1 MENDPI
7 IIVGYEILCSVCV
20 CWILRNDF
28 MSQIRQPAVAGL
40 FYPGDKQSLKED
52 VDQYLEQANYGRD
65 IVPKAIVVPHAGYVY
80 SGPIAASAYKQ
91 IIPFK
96 EKIKRVV
103 LLGPSH
109 RVAFTGLAVPE
120 SDVFNTPLGNI
131 PIDQE
136 GIQLLANLPQV
147 IVSDQAHREEHS
159 LEVQLP
165 FLQEILGKFSLIP
178 IVVGDAERHEV
189 AEVIKRLWG
198 DEHTLIVISTD
209 LSHYHEYN
217 EAKQLDRATSD
228 AIENLKPDLIGY
240 DDACGRNGL
249 IGMITVAEEKN
260 LSVDILDLR
269 NSGDTAGDK
278 NRVVGYGAYVFH

>member
-1 MENDPI
+1 MN
-7 IIVGYEILCSVCV
+7 
-20 CWILRNDF
+20 
-28 MSQIRQPAVAGL
+28 QIRQPAVAGM
-40 FYPGDKQSLKED
+40 FYPADKQSLKND
-52 VDQYLEQANYGRD
+52 IHQYLNNVSVEQKEN
-65 IVPKAIVVPHAGYVY
+65 PKAIVVPHAGYIY

-91 IIPFK
+91 IIPLK
-96 EKIKRVV
+96 DKINRVV

-131 PIDQE
+131 RIDQKS
-136 GIQLLANLPQV
+136 IQQLSDLPQV
-147 IVSDQAHREEHS
+147 IASDQAHRDEHS

-165 FLQEILGKFSLIP
+165 FLQEILGEFSLIP
-178 IVVGDAERHEV
+178 LVVGDAERHQV
-189 AEVIKRLWG
+189 AEVINRLWG

-217 EAKQLDRATSD
+217 EAQQLDRATSD
-228 AIENLKPDLIGY
+228 AIKNLKPDLIGY
-240 DDACGRNGL
+240 EDACGRNGL
-249 IGMITVAEEKN
+249 KGMMTVAEEKN

-278 NRVVGYGAYVFH
+278 NRVVGYGAYAFH

>member
-1 MENDPI
+1 ME
-7 IIVGYEILCSVCV
+7 
-20 CWILRNDF
+20 
-28 MSQIRQPAVAGL
+28 QIRQPAVAGM
-40 FYPGDKQSLKED
+40 FYPADKQSLKDD
-52 VDQYLEQANYGRD
+52 VHQYLQQAHYAHDIDSEQKR
-65 IVPKAIVVPHAGYVY
+65 VPKGIIVPHAGFIY

-96 EKIKRVV
+96 DKINRVV

-109 RVAFTGLAVPE
+109 RVAFSGLAVPE
-120 SDVFNTPLGNI
+120 SEVFNTPLGNI

-136 GIQLLANLPQV
+136 AIQLLSGLPQV
-147 IVSDQAHREEHS
+147 IISDQAHRDEHS

-165 FLQEILGKFSLIP
+165 FLQEILGEFSLIP
-178 IVVGDAERHEV
+178 LVVGEANSHDV
-189 AEVIKRLWG
+189 AEVINRLWG

-209 LSHYHEYN
+209 LSHFHKYN

-228 AIENLKPDLIGY
+228 AIVNLKPDLIGY
-240 DDACGRNGL
+240 EDACGRNGL
-249 IGMITVAEEKN
+249 KGLLTVAKENN
-260 LSVDILDLR
+260 LSIDVLDLR

>member
-1 MENDPI
+1 MN
-7 IIVGYEILCSVCV
+7 
-20 CWILRNDF
+20 
-28 MSQIRQPAVAGL
+28 QIRQPAVAGM
-40 FYPGDKQSLKED
+40 FYPADKQSLKDE
-52 VDQYLEQANYGRD
+52 VHQYLKQAHPAPTGQKM
-65 IVPKAIVVPHAGYVY
+65 IPKGIIVPHAGYIY
-80 SGPIAASAYKQ
+80 SGPIAASAYKK

-96 EKIKRVV
+96 DTINRVV

-109 RVAFTGLAVPE
+109 RVAFSGLAIPE

-136 GIQLLANLPQV
+136 GIQLLSGLSQV
-147 IVSDQAHREEHS
+147 ITSDRAHQDEHS

-165 FLQEILGKFSLIP
+165 FLQEILGEFSLIP
-178 IVVGDAERHEV
+178 LVVGEAERHEV
-189 AEVIKRLWG
+189 AEVINRLWG

-209 LSHYHEYN
+209 LSHFHEYN

-228 AIENLKPDLIGY
+228 AIVNLKPDLIGY

-249 IGMITVAEEKN
+249 KGMLTVAEEKN

-278 NRVVGYGAYVFH
+278 SRVAGYGAYVIH

>member
-1 MENDPI
+1 MN
-7 IIVGYEILCSVCV
+7 
-20 CWILRNDF
+20 
-28 MSQIRQPAVAGL
+28 QIRQPAVAGM
-40 FYPGDKQSLKED
+40 FYPADKKSLQD
-52 VDQYLEQANYGRD
+52 DIHQYLNLAHVEQKTS
-65 IVPKAIVVPHAGYVY
+65 PKAIVVPHAGYIY

-96 EKIKRVV
+96 DTINRVV

-109 RVAFTGLAVPE
+109 RVAFSGLAVPE
-120 SDVFNTPLGNI
+120 SDIFNTPLGSI

-136 GIQLLANLPQV
+136 AIQLLSDLPQV
-147 IVSDQAHREEHS
+147 ITSDQAHRDEHS

-165 FLQEILGKFSLIP
+165 FLQEILGEFSLIP
-178 IVVGDAERHEV
+178 LVVGEAERHEV
-189 AEVIKRLWG
+189 AEVINRLWG

-209 LSHYHEYN
+209 LSHFHEYN

-228 AIENLKPDLIGY
+228 AIVNLKPDLIGY

-249 IGMITVAEEKN
+249 KGLLTVAEEKN

-278 NRVVGYGAYVFH
+278 SRVVGYGAYVIH

>member
-1 MENDPI
+1 MN
-7 IIVGYEILCSVCV
+7 
-20 CWILRNDF
+20 
-28 MSQIRQPAVAGL
+28 QIRQPAVAGM
-40 FYPGDKQSLKED
+40 FYPADKQSLKDE
-52 VDQYLEQANYGRD
+52 VHQYLDQAHPAHAEQKM
-65 IVPKAIVVPHAGYVY
+65 IPKGIIVPHAGYIY

-96 EKIKRVV
+96 DTINRVV

-109 RVAFTGLAVPE
+109 RVAFSGLAVPE

-136 GIQLLANLPQV
+136 GIQLLSGLSQV
-147 IVSDQAHREEHS
+147 ITSDQAHRDEHS

-165 FLQEILGKFSLIP
+165 FLQEILGEFSLIP
-178 IVVGDAERHEV
+178 LVVGEAERHEV
-189 AEVIKRLWG
+189 AEVINRLWG

-209 LSHYHEYN
+209 LSHFHEYN
-217 EAKQLDRATSD
+217 EAKQLDLATSD
-228 AIENLKPDLIGY
+228 AIVNLKPDLIGY

-249 IGMITVAEEKN
+249 KGLLTVAKEKN
-260 LSVDILDLR
+260 LYVDILDLR

-278 NRVVGYGAYVFH
+278 SRVVGYGAYVIH